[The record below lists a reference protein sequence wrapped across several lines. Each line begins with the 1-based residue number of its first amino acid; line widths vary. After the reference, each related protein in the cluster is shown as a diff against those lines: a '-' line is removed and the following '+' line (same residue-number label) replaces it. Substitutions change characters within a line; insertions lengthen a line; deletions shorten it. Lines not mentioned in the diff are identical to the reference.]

1 LIPVVRKCW
10 ALRGVRPTVPYRTKY
25 EWGYLYSAL
34 EVDGENAAEF
44 LCLPEVSLEMSDLFL
59 THLAASDPDAEHR
72 VIWDQA
78 GFHPK
83 PELHAVP
90 EPVPLLPLPPYSP
103 ELNPTEAIGDV
114 IKDRIGNELWEKLD
128 DLEQAIGEELR
139 PLCENAECV
148 RKLVSHPGLVEQAN
162 ATATE
167 NSAITCSKWY
177 EACIWSGWDEIRFA
191 SGWRWCVESV
201 WMRLKWCAGCFR
213 WCFSLATKTPQL
225 HCGGAVGEHWA
236 KA

>member
-1 LIPVVRKCW
+1 MPRKTHAQKDAAAAEEFQHTLCEQLASLNVAGGRPVRLWVADEHRYGLIPVVRKCW
-10 ALRGVRPTVPYRTKY
+10 TLRGVRPTVPYRTKY

-44 LCLPEVSLEMSDLFL
+44 LCLPEVSLEMSGLFL
-59 THLAASDPDAEHR
+59 NHLAASDPDAEHI

-90 EPVPLLPLPPYSP
+90 ERVHLVSLPPYSP

-114 IKDRIGNELWEKLD
+114 IKDRIGNVLWETMA

-139 PLCENAECV
+139 PLCENAEAV
-148 RKLVSHPGLVEQAN
+148 RRLVSHPWLVEQAN

-177 EACIWSGWDEIRFA
+177 DWTGLPA
-191 SGWRWCVESV
+191 
-201 WMRLKWCAGCFR
+201 
-213 WCFSLATKTPQL
+213 
-225 HCGGAVGEHWA
+225 
-236 KA
+236 